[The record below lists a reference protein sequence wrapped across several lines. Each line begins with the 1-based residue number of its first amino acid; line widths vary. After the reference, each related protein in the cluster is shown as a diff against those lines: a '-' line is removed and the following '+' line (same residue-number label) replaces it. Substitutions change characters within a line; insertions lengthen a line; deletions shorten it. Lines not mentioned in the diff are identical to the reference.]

1 MPSSKYNIY
10 FGGSNPTG
18 VSTGTG
24 LASNAF
30 VYYDFQTDMNSLSYS
45 EITSGT
51 VGANPSVTTT
61 NKGPSGINSRTYS
74 YVN

>member
-10 FGGSNPTG
+10 FGGYNPTG

-24 LASNAF
+24 LATNAF
-30 VYYDFQTDMNSLSYS
+30 VYYDFQMDMNSLSYTA
-45 EITSGT
+45 ITSGT
-51 VGANPSVTTT
+51 VNANPSVTT
-61 NKGPSGINSRTYS
+61 NNRSPSGINSGTYS